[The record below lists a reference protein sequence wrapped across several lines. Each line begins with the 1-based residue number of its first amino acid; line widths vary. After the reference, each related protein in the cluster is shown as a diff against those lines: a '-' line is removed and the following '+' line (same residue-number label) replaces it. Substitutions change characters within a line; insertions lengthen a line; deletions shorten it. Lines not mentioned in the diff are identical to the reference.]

1 MPILCLGLN
10 HTTAPLDLREQLA
23 YSPPA
28 LKAALAR
35 MGCGRASAGLPVSE
49 LAVLSTCNRLEVY
62 AAAPDGIPAPA
73 VFAALQD
80 FLAETRG
87 LPPEQFAPH
96 LYRFAG
102 PQAVRHL
109 CRVAAGLDSL
119 LLGEPQILG
128 QVAEALEVAR
138 GQGAAGPILTA
149 LFRAAIHAGKRA
161 RTETGISRNSSSAG
175 SVAARLAGEILGDLG
190 AARALVLGAG
200 EMGKIAAEALW
211 ARGVR
216 SIAVASRT
224 RARAAE
230 LAGRWQGEA
239 VVYEELPAALAA
251 ADIVIAA
258 SGAPHL
264 LVSAGLAREALSR
277 RSKFPLAGPERPLL
291 FIDLAVP
298 RDVDPDVRHLPG
310 AVLYD
315 LDQLHEQLG
324 ESLAGRQAAVPL
336 VEAIIAAEVE
346 AFAEWQRRLAI
357 APVIRDL
364 RCRADTICRGEVEK
378 TLRYLPELTDSE
390 RAHIQ
395 ALASAVAKKLLH
407 EPTLRLKAEAGN
419 GHAAEYAAAVRHLF
433 ALNG

>member
-200 EMGKIAAEALW
+200 EMGKIAG
-211 ARGVR
+211 RSGRVR
-216 SIAVASRT
+216 
-224 RARAAE
+224 RAARR
-230 LAGRWQGEA
+230 AGRRRHCDCR
-239 VVYEELPAALAA
+239 LRRAALAGQRRA
-251 ADIVIAA
+251 GPRGPVPTLEVPACGA
-258 SGAPHL
+258 GAPT
-264 LVSAGLAREALSR
+264 
-277 RSKFPLAGPERPLL
+277 
-291 FIDLAVP
+291 AV
-298 RDVDPDVRHLPG
+298 H
-310 AVLYD
+310 
-315 LDQLHEQLG
+315 
-324 ESLAGRQAAVPL
+324 
-336 VEAIIAAEVE
+336 
-346 AFAEWQRRLAI
+346 
-357 APVIRDL
+357 
-364 RCRADTICRGEVEK
+364 
-378 TLRYLPELTDSE
+378 
-390 RAHIQ
+390 
-395 ALASAVAKKLLH
+395 
-407 EPTLRLKAEAGN
+407 
-419 GHAAEYAAAVRHLF
+419 
-433 ALNG
+433 

>member
-1 MPILCLGLN
+1 M
-10 HTTAPLDLREQLA
+10 
-23 YSPPA
+23 
-28 LKAALAR
+28 
-35 MGCGRASAGLPVSE
+35 
-49 LAVLSTCNRLEVY
+49 
-62 AAAPDGIPAPA
+62 
-73 VFAALQD
+73 
-80 FLAETRG
+80 
-87 LPPEQFAPH
+87 
-96 LYRFAG
+96 
-102 PQAVRHL
+102 
-109 CRVAAGLDSL
+109 
-119 LLGEPQILG
+119 
-128 QVAEALEVAR
+128 
-138 GQGAAGPILTA
+138 
-149 LFRAAIHAGKRA
+149 
-161 RTETGISRNSSSAG
+161 
-175 SVAARLAGEILGDLG
+175 
-190 AARALVLGAG
+190 
-200 EMGKIAAEALW
+200 
-211 ARGVR
+211 
-216 SIAVASRT
+216 
-224 RARAAE
+224 
-230 LAGRWQGEA
+230 
-239 VVYEELPAALAA
+239 
-251 ADIVIAA
+251 
-258 SGAPHL
+258 
-264 LVSAGLAREALSR
+264 
-277 RSKFPLAGPERPLL
+277 
-291 FIDLAVP
+291 P